1 MLQFFKSNQ
10 VLNSLMLFP
19 YALVLNHA
27 VFFRGREGLAMD
39 AEGVLSGWTTQFWLN
54 SPFLSTLLLI
64 FILFLKALFIN
75 RMSIVYRLGSEINLF
90 PGMVYIILVS
100 FLPAFQVLSGLVI
113 GQLFFI
119 IGLDALFQTYKRH
132 QDKGMLFNSG
142 FWIGLASLFYTP
154 FLAAFLVVIVGAFI
168 LKPVKLKDWLLMVNG
183 LLTPY
188 LLVFTVAY
196 ALGNPPLEIFGVFE
210 PDLHFGIPFL
220 PVEIESFIPML
231 LVSAIVLIVLVNY
244 QFYTSKKGI
253 RTKKNI
259 DIIYWTLIIMGLSS
273 LFFNGIGLQHI
284 IIICVPLALLLQD
297 SILRI
302 ENQLTAEI
310 VHLFIL
316 GALFFFQYQSFI

>member
-1 MLQFFKSNQ
+1 
-10 VLNSLMLFP
+10 MLFP

-27 VFFRGREGLAMD
+27 LFFRSRELAYTE
-39 AEGVLSGWTTQFWLN
+39 AEGVLSGWINAFWVN
-54 SPFLSTLLLI
+54 SPFLSALFLV
-64 FILFLKALFIN
+64 FILFVKALLIN
-75 RMSIVYRLGSEINLF
+75 RMSIVYRLGNEINLF

-100 FLPAFQVLSGLVI
+100 FLPTFQVLSGLVI

-154 FLAAFLVVIVGAFI
+154 YLAAILVVIVGAFI

-188 LLVFTVAY
+188 LLVFTVSF
-196 ALGNPPLEIFGVFE
+196 ALGNPALDIFRVFE
-210 PDLHFGIPFL
+210 PNLHFGIPFF
-220 PVEIESFIPML
+220 PVEIESFVPML

-259 DIIYWTLIIMGLSS
+259 DIIYWTLIILGLSS
-273 LFFNGIGLQHI
+273 LFFDGIGLQHI
-284 IIICVPLALLLQD
+284 IIISVPLALLLQD

-316 GALFFFQYQSFI
+316 GALFFFQYQNFI